1 MSGDGGGGGGAGAG
15 VAPARP
21 SEAWPPRPRFGSAS
35 VAIAD
40 DARGV
45 VAASVQSLCELPV
58 DLPRAALVGGLAV
71 MVRLYE
77 AHRAT
82 TDFDE
87 VTESREDAIGLL
99 VAAGAVRT
107 SNGVLFPER
116 GLQLDLLDAADP
128 LTSLTAMV
136 DAVGDEQERRAV
148 QLALVNRY
156 ALETAVPTRIFVVR
170 GEEVVA
176 SVAIP
181 VAVAGALVAMKAQAA
196 TSPDRARDKAA
207 GDIYDAYR
215 LIRAWGPSVI
225 AEDLSRAPVPMLT
238 RMATQ
243 IRSLFGEDAERSARA
258 LRSASVPGVG
268 SVDIDDLV
276 AAGAV
281 ADLLAPFLV
290 WDRPLGA

>member
-1 MSGDGGGGGGAGAG
+1 MSGERAPGGA
-15 VAPARP
+15 APDRP
-21 SEAWPPRPRFGSAS
+21 PADWPPRPRFGATS

-40 DARGV
+40 DAKGV
-45 VAASVQSLCELPV
+45 VSASVQSLRELPL

-77 AHRAT
+77 AHRVT

-87 VTESREDAIGLL
+87 VTESREDTIGLL

-107 SNGVLFPER
+107 TNGVLLPEH
-116 GLQLDLLDAADP
+116 GLRLDLLDAAHT
-128 LTSLTAMV
+128 LTELAAIV
-136 DAVGDEQERRAV
+136 ERLDDEDERRAA

-156 ALETAVPTRIFVVR
+156 ALETAVPTEIFVVR

-176 SVAIP
+176 SVAVP
-181 VAVAGALVAMKAQAA
+181 VAIAGALVAMKVQAA
-196 TSPDRARDKAA
+196 SSPDRARDKAA

-225 AEDLSRAPVPMLT
+225 AEDLSHAPVPMLT
-238 RMATQ
+238 RAAEQ
-243 IRSLFGEDAERSARA
+243 LRALFIDEAERSARA
-258 LRSASVPGVG
+258 LRAASVPGVG
-268 SVDIDDLV
+268 SVEVDDLV
-276 AAGAV
+276 ATGAV

-290 WDRPLGA
+290 WD